1 MTFAEQIRFS
11 FPRKIRYG
19 CPHCGCLLVNTL
31 RLAGTRDICPK
42 LRPST
47 SGARLRFAGRTATA
61 KDNTKSAKNVA
72 TATFK
77 SRG

>member
-19 CPHCGCLLVNTL
+19 CPHCGCLLVNAL
-31 RLAGTRDICPK
+31 KLAGTRDICPDC
-42 LRPST
+42 
-47 SGARLRFAGRTATA
+47 ARGHLVPGV
-61 KDNTKSAKNVA
+61 DLVA
-72 TATFK
+72 EQRQRNQLTRNSRFK